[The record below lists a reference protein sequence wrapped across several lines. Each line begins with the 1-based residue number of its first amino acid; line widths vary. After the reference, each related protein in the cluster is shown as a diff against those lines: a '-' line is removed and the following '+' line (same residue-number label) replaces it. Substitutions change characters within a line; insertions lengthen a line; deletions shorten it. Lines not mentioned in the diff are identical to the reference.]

1 MYRER
6 NLTAINHDTSAKDKP
21 MSIVKWLAI
30 VNQSYATKVSIRTL
44 DFMTDFQEYG
54 IIRLIF

>member
-6 NLTAINHDTSAKDKP
+6 NLTTINHDTSAKDKP

-30 VNQSYATKVSIRTL
+30 VNQSYATKISIRTL

-54 IIRLIF
+54 TNKPFF